1 MSHQT
6 MQQFKL
12 IKKIQLTILSISLVG
27 LVNANP
33 IGDVT
38 EFTGIGTLVREN
50 SDTEISTGSEVLLYD
65 EARTGN
71 GRMLIEFLDEEE
83 LSLTEHSIVY
93 IDEAYYDPDPSLSKM
108 SIRMARGTA
117 RFASGT
123 GARINKANINVE
135 TPTAQITI
143 RGTDFTTTIDELG
156 RTLVVLLPDEDGVT
170 PSGEIDVENEGGK
183 ITLSKAFEATMV
195 SSIETPPTQSVV
207 IQDITVN
214 MIDNMFIVNPPEEV
228 QQQIEEEAM
237 KDLEDDQGI
246 LDVDFLEFD
255 ELDKDF
261 DDYANDPNY
270 DARYSSLDIDFLDVD
285 FLVDMLDVVEE
296 LERTRFAFDDAQK
309 GGEGDFAINGASIG
323 FNKDSQYNVFV
334 QDGDLYLY
342 RNVNGVIEI
351 IIAQGGSGFVST
363 VVEGYEGV
371 IEFGSG
377 DPSIQIYITQQ
388 N

>member
-1 MSHQT
+1 

>member
-1 MSHQT
+1 

-83 LSLTEHSIVY
+83 LALTEHSIVY

-183 ITLSKAFEATMV
+183 VTLTQAFEATMV

-207 IQDITVN
+207 INNITTS

-228 QQQIEEEAM
+228 KIAMEEEAM
-237 KDLEDDQGI
+237 NDLDQDQGI
-246 LDVDFLEFD
+246 LDVDFLEFN
-255 ELDKDF
+255 ELES
-261 DDYANDPNY
+261 
-270 DARYSSLDIDFLDVD
+270 DALADTTEDLEFSELDIDLLDVD
-285 FLVDMLDVVEE
+285 FLVDLLDVVEE
-296 LERTRFAFDDAQK
+296 LERTTVKLGDAQK
-309 GGEGDFAINGASIG
+309 TASVGDFDLQGAVIG

-363 VVEGYEGV
+363 AVEGYEGV
-371 IEFGSG
+371 IEFGNG

>member
-38 EFTGIGTLVREN
+38 EFTGVGTLVREN

-255 ELDKDF
+255 ELDKDY

-270 DARYSSLDIDFLDVD
+270 DARFSSLDIDFLDVD

-296 LERTRFAFDDAQK
+296 LEKSRFAFGDAQQ

-363 VVEGYEGV
+363 AVEGYEGV
-371 IEFGSG
+371 IEFGNG

>member
-1 MSHQT
+1 

-38 EFTGIGTLVREN
+38 EFTGVGTLVREN

-83 LSLTEHSIVY
+83 LALTEHSIVY

-207 IQDITVN
+207 INNITTS

-228 QQQIEEEAM
+228 KIAMEEEAM
-237 KDLEDDQGI
+237 NDLDQDQGL
-246 LDVDFLEFD
+246 LDVDFLEFN
-255 ELDKDF
+255 ELET
-261 DDYANDPNY
+261 DYLAEGTEDLEF
-270 DARYSSLDIDFLDVD
+270 SELDIDLLDVD
-285 FLVDMLDVVEE
+285 FLVDLLDVVEE
-296 LERTRFAFDDAQK
+296 LERTTVKLGDAQK
-309 GGEGDFAINGASIG
+309 KGGTGDFDLQGAVIG

-363 VVEGYEGV
+363 AVEGFEGV
-371 IEFGSG
+371 IEFGNG